1 MISQLFHT
9 CIAVDLQTI
18 YHRVFHVHR
27 GLKLSKLLHV
37 LPCFHLKTEQ
47 LPRQHAYPYTMGK
60 QQTVIEQSRSHVQEV
75 IHPHCKHGKAV
86 GSRPIL
92 VMYITQRPVGLCH
105 APPFVHTY
113 VGNVGKFQMTQFIQ
127 TWQNLWQQLPLLTQR
142 RSGLLSAL
150 QFRGVNSA
158 GVNMAQTS
166 VGLSACSSPRLVK
179 PTCLSGITGPPTFA
193 VLSPWRIKYKV
204 CNKVNSLQECIH

>member
-1 MISQLFHT
+1 M
-9 CIAVDLQTI
+9 
-18 YHRVFHVHR
+18 
-27 GLKLSKLLHV
+27 
-37 LPCFHLKTEQ
+37 
-47 LPRQHAYPYTMGK
+47 
-60 QQTVIEQSRSHVQEV
+60 
-75 IHPHCKHGKAV
+75 
-86 GSRPIL
+86 

-204 CNKVNSLQECIH
+204 CNTRCSLQRKNVQRDKQVQNPLCFEHNQSLFTSTRPVNPVYTNKKAISCL

>member
-1 MISQLFHT
+1 MNKRPVRDFNPISTMISQLFHT

-27 GLKLSKLLHV
+27 GLKLSKLLHF

-47 LPRQHAYPYTMGK
+47 LPRQHAYPNAMGK
-60 QQTVIEQSRSHVQEV
+60 QQTVIGQSRSHTQEL
-75 IHPHCKHGKAV
+75 IHPRCKHGKAV
-86 GSRPIL
+86 SSRPIT
-92 VMYITQRPVGLCH
+92 VVYIAQCPPGLCH

-158 GVNMAQTS
+158 GVNMAQT
-166 VGLSACSSPRLVK
+166 LCQ
-179 PTCLSGITGPPTFA
+179 T
-193 VLSPWRIKYKV
+193 
-204 CNKVNSLQECIH
+204 